1 MIYEPGD
8 IILVPF
14 PFSDLS
20 GEKQRPALVFA
31 LADKWNELV
40 CIMLTSSPKG
50 HNEVPLKCWKQS
62 MLPKATVA
70 RIHRIF
76 TIEAKMVRKKIG
88 KAEQGDYKEILAAV
102 AVLMIKGH

>member
-31 LADKWNELV
+31 LADKWNELA

-70 RIHRIF
+70 RICPKRKPECLIF
-76 TIEAKMVRKKIG
+76 ERMGLLKYGAMPQTM
-88 KAEQGDYKEILAAV
+88 
-102 AVLMIKGH
+102 

>member
-1 MIYEPGD
+1 MMSMMSYKPRD

-31 LADKWNELV
+31 LADKWNELA

-76 TIEAKMVRKKIG
+76 TMERFYLLG
-88 KAEQGDYKEILAAV
+88 
-102 AVLMIKGH
+102 